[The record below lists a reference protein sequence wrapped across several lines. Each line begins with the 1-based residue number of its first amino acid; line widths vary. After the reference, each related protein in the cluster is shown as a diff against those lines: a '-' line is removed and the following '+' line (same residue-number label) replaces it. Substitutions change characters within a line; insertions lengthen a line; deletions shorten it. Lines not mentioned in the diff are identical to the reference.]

1 MKKIIVFFTILLF
14 FNIVPCH
21 SILALLQKNQPTIT
35 IPKISNPPK
44 IDAVLDDECWSI
56 ATKVTDFY
64 QYQPVDGEPISE
76 KTEAF
81 LAYDRENLYVAFRCF
96 DSEIEKIRSYLSKRD
111 TLIGEDRVGIA
122 LDTFNSQR
130 RAYGFEANAFGVQ
143 MDYSYLEGKGWDVNL
158 DMIYDSDGRINDDS
172 YIVEMAIPFKSLRFP
187 PGDVYT
193 IGVSLYR
200 LIIKNNDEWSLWPA
214 WTRDKNTYLDQHA
227 LITDIEGIEYSRNIE
242 ILPSF
247 TALQTGS
254 LSNEGVFENESPDSD
269 FGISLKYG
277 VTPNITADFT
287 YNPDFSQ
294 VEADVGQVDINQR
307 YELYYPEKRPFF
319 LEGADIFKTDIEAF
333 YSRRII
339 DPLYGAKI
347 TGKVG
352 NVTFGFISSLDEG
365 PGRRLSGKDNPY
377 LGEKSLFNIFR
388 GAYDLFGNSYIGFLM
403 TSRQFAKSSNQVV
416 GFDGLFNFKQ
426 KYRFSFQGLGS
437 FTTTH
442 EGEKL
447 RAPAFK
453 AEFSRESRH
462 LSYSCLYRDLYPDFR
477 TDAGF
482 IKRTDIREGAMNVGY
497 RFFPDISWIVWY
509 NPNYEFSR
517 MYDHNGIMVEQ
528 RGKGSI
534 NFEFKNNINV
544 DISFENGMEQWVGID
559 FDKNL
564 FNFSLDIDPT
574 NYFSGKFIFTSGDS
588 IYYHKENPYLGYA
601 RFLQSQIT
609 FRPDT
614 HLTEDFIFTKSTFWQ
629 EKGVE
634 QVYDY
639 NILRS
644 KTTYHFTRR
653 LFLRTILEYN
663 TYWKELSTDIL
674 LSYMYNYGTVL
685 FVGYGGLFDR
695 DENMHFRQ
703 NQRTFFIKLSYLWRL

>member
-1 MKKIIVFFTILLF
+1 MKKVLILFILILVLITIE
-14 FNIVPCH
+14 IH
-21 SILALLQKNQPTIT
+21 SQEETDKNTRPTII
-35 IPKISNPPK
+35 IPKIPNPPK
-44 IDAVLDDECWSI
+44 IDAVLNDECWSI
-56 ATKVTDFY
+56 ATKITDFY

-81 LAYDRENLYVAFRCF
+81 LAYDSENLYVAFRCY

-111 TLIGEDRVGIA
+111 TIIGEDRVGIG

-130 RAYGFEANAFGVQ
+130 RSYGFEVNALGVQ
-143 MDYSYLEGKGWDVNL
+143 LDFSYLEGKGVDVNF
-158 DMIYDSDGRINDDS
+158 DMIFDSVGRINDDR

-200 LIIKNNDEWSLWPA
+200 LIIKNNEEWSLWPA

-227 LITDIEGIEYSRNIE
+227 LITGIEGIEYSRNIE

-247 TALQTGS
+247 TALQTGG

-277 VTPNITADFT
+277 ITPNITADFA

-319 LEGADIFKTDIEAF
+319 LEGADIFRTDIEAF

-339 DPLYGAKI
+339 DPLLGAKI

-352 NVTFGFISSLDEG
+352 KTTFGFLSALDEG
-365 PGRRLSGKDNPY
+365 PGRRLSDKDNPY
-377 LGEKSLFNIFR
+377 LGEKALFNIFR
-388 GAYDLFGNSYIGFLM
+388 GTYDLFGNSYIGFLM
-403 TSRQFAKSSNQVV
+403 TSRQFAKSSNQLV

-462 LSYSCLYRDLYPDFR
+462 LSYIFTYRDLYPDFR
-477 TDAGF
+477 ADAGF
-482 IKRTDIREGAMNVGY
+482 IKRTDIREGAMNLGY
-497 RFFPDISWIVWY
+497 RFFPDISWIIWY
-509 NPNYEFSR
+509 KPNFEFSR
-517 MYDHNGIMVEQ
+517 MYDHNGIKVEQ
-528 RGKGSI
+528 RNKGSI
-534 NFEFKNNINV
+534 NFELKKNINM
-544 DISFENGMEQWVGID
+544 DISFENGMEQWLGID

-574 NYFSGKFIFTSGDS
+574 NYFSGIFIFTSGDS
-588 IYYHKENPYLGYA
+588 IYYDKENPYLGYI
-601 RFLQSQIT
+601 RYLRSQIT
-609 FRPDT
+609 LRPDS
-614 HLTEDFIFTKSTFWQ
+614 HLTEDLIFTKSTFWQ
-629 EKGVE
+629 EKGGE
-634 QVYDY
+634 EIYDY
-639 NILRS
+639 NIIRS
-644 KTTYHFTRR
+644 KTTYHFSKK

-663 TYWKELSTDIL
+663 AYWKELSTDIL
-674 LSYMYNYGTVL
+674 LSYVHNYGTVFFL
-685 FVGYGGLFDR
+685 GYGGAFDR
-695 DENMHFRQ
+695 DEYMHFRQ
-703 NQRTFFIKLSYLWRL
+703 KSRSFFVKISYLWRL